1 MHQIVALQIRQLRE
15 RLVAN
20 RAGWKQRRENGNSRE
35 ECDEDYSPY
44 ERTFTRM
51 RLGVLPHAALARKML
66 SAQFALVFALGQMFR
81 LVGHHLLVGI
91 EALSARKQRS
101 ARSKGEGCRICV
113 KQLRQHVHKFGAKR
127 RNRLERREM

>member
-1 MHQIVALQIRQLRE
+1 MTVRKLTIVHQIVALQIRQLRE

-20 RAGWKQRRENGNSRE
+20 RAGEGEERLSKNGSCGHVARPKN
-35 ECDEDYSPY
+35 SPY

-66 SAQFALVFALGQMFR
+66 STQFALVFALGQMFR

-91 EALSARKQRS
+91 EALLARRS
-101 ARSKGEGCRICV
+101 RGAR
-113 KQLRQHVHKFGAKR
+113 LKR
-127 RNRLERREM
+127 

>member
-1 MHQIVALQIRQLRE
+1 MALQIRQLRE

-20 RAGWKQRRENGNSRE
+20 RAGGMEESRENGTLGHVASPVN
-35 ECDEDYSPY
+35 SPY

-66 SAQFALVFALGQMFR
+66 STQFALVFALGQMFR

-91 EALSARKQRS
+91 EALLARKQRCS
-101 ARSKGEGCRICV
+101 MRKV
-113 KQLRQHVHKFGAKR
+113 KVVEFA
-127 RNRLERREM
+127 

>member
-1 MHQIVALQIRQLRE
+1 MHQIVALQICQLRE

-20 RAGWKQRRENGNSRE
+20 RAGWKQRRENGILWNAYHQ
-35 ECDEDYSPY
+35 DNSPY

-91 EALSARKQRS
+91 EALLTRKQRGV
-101 ARSKGEGCRICV
+101 R
-113 KQLRQHVHKFGAKR
+113 
-127 RNRLERREM
+127 